1 MVKEMPFETV
11 SSTGRPRQAF
21 GEEKHE
27 PFLFDIKRH
36 PVTED
41 TRFTSPRIM
50 RLLTWWRGFRDEMPR
65 RGQFDI
71 IDFIDLAPYICLVEA
86 LDPECRKFRFRVKG
100 EIPVEIVG
108 PTDTELIFGLPG
120 TGYDSPEHGPLAQ
133 YFNDVLTS
141 RQPWRCHGVAQRFGV
156 TRVALETIDL
166 PLADKRGQPRYS
178 LGLMDVLGRQEEIGA
193 GI

>member
-1 MVKEMPFETV
+1 MLVVKETPFETG
-11 SSTGRPRQAF
+11 SSTGRPKQAS

-41 TRFTSPRIM
+41 TKFTSPRIM
-50 RLLTWWRGFRDEMPR
+50 RLLTWWRGFHGEMPR
-65 RGQFDI
+65 RDQFDI

-100 EIPVEIVG
+100 EILVEIVG
-108 PTDTELIFGLPG
+108 PTDTDLIFGLPG
-120 TGYDSPEHGPLAQ
+120 TGYDSEEHAALAH

-141 RQPWRCHGVAQRFGV
+141 RQPWRCHGVALRFGV

-166 PLADKRGQPRYS
+166 PLADDIGQPRYS
-178 LGLMDVLGRQEEIGA
+178 LGLMDIVGRPE
-193 GI
+193 